1 MKHVFKISSLF
12 FIVLILAGCNPLR
25 QSSSLVLKGVVETQI
40 LSHYSEVSGK
50 ILKLPIE
57 LGQQVKAGDVIAEI
71 DDSNEQYAL
80 EQLKAG
86 LAKKQAVLADLQS
99 TTDPAEI
106 KQGENNVTLAQK
118 AIERAQLASDRA
130 KKDHETAQTLFS
142 KGAIAQAS
150 LDDAKYKADL
160 AELDLITAQTQ
171 LDSASQKLVLL
182 KKGVDQE
189 KIASAQ
195 ADIDLTE
202 SQIRQE
208 EEKLAKYKLTA
219 LGDGTIISSNFGLGA
234 LVSPGSNLADIAVET
249 EKYLV
254 AYLPEEYL
262 SKIDYGQQLVI
273 RSGSEEYKGTVSF
286 IDLEAQYTPKD
297 MQTSANKDKD
307 SVKIK
312 VKLANDSPLKVGESA
327 ELLIEK

>member
-1 MKHVFKISSLF
+1 MKRVLEISNLLF
-12 FIVLILAGCNPLR
+12 LILALAGCSSFQ
-25 QSSSLVLKGVVETQI
+25 QSSNLVLKGVVETQI
-40 LSHYSEVSGK
+40 LSNYSEVSGK
-50 ILKLPIE
+50 IIKLPIE
-57 LGQQVKAGDVIAEI
+57 LGQQVKAGDVLAEI
-71 DDSNEQYAL
+71 DDRNEQYAL

-86 LAKKQAVLADLQS
+86 LAKKKAALADLQS
-99 TTDPAEI
+99 TTDPADI

-130 KKDHETAQTLFS
+130 KKDYETTQALFAE
-142 KGAIAQAS
+142 GAIAQSS

-160 AELDLITAQTQ
+160 DELDLATAQTQ
-171 LDSASQKLVLL
+171 LDNANQRLILL
-182 KKGVDQE
+182 NKGVDQE

-208 EEKLAKYKLTA
+208 EEKLTKYKLTA
-219 LGDGTIISSNFGLGA
+219 LGDGTIISLNFGLGA
-234 LVSPGSNLADIAVET
+234 LVSPGSSLADIAVKT

-262 SKIDYGQQLVI
+262 SKIDYGQELVI
-273 RSGSEEYKGTVSF
+273 RNGKEVSKGTVSF

-312 VKLANDSPLKVGESA
+312 VKLPKDSSLKVGENA
-327 ELLIEK
+327 ELLVDK

>member
-1 MKHVFKISSLF
+1 MKRVLKISSLLF
-12 FIVLILAGCNPLR
+12 LILALAGCSSFQ
-25 QSSSLVLKGVVETQI
+25 QSSNLVLKGVVETQI
-40 LSHYSEVSGK
+40 LSNYSEVSGK
-50 ILKLPIE
+50 IIKLPIE
-57 LGQQVKAGDVIAEI
+57 LGQQVKAGDVLAEI
-71 DDSNEQYAL
+71 DDRNEQYAL

-86 LAKKQAVLADLQS
+86 LAKKQAALADLQS
-99 TTDPAEI
+99 TTDPADI

-130 KKDHETAQTLFS
+130 KKDYETTQALFAE
-142 KGAIAQAS
+142 GAIAQSS

-160 AELDLITAQTQ
+160 DELDLATAQTQ
-171 LDSASQKLVLL
+171 LDNANQRLILL
-182 KKGVDQE
+182 NKGVDQE

-208 EEKLAKYKLTA
+208 EDKLTKYKLTA
-219 LGDGTIISSNFGLGA
+219 LGDGTMISLSFGLGA
-234 LVSPGSNLADIAVET
+234 LVSPGSNIADIAVET

-262 SKIDYGQQLVI
+262 SKIDHGQELVI
-273 RSGSEEYKGTVSF
+273 RNGKEESKGTVSF
-286 IDLEAQYTPKD
+286 IDSEAQYTPKD

-312 VKLANDSPLKVGESA
+312 VKLPKDSSLKVGENA
-327 ELLIEK
+327 ELLVDK

>member
-1 MKHVFKISSLF
+1 MKHVLKISGLL
-12 FIVLILAGCNPLR
+12 VLILSLAGCSPFQ
-25 QSSSLVLKGVVETQI
+25 QSSSIVLKGEVETQI
-40 LSHYSEVSGK
+40 IAHYSEVSGK
-50 ILKLPIE
+50 IVKLPIE
-57 LGQQVKAGDVIAEI
+57 LGKLVKAGDVIAEI

-86 LAKKQAVLADLQS
+86 LAKKQAALADLKS
-99 TTDPAEI
+99 ATDPAEI

-118 AIERAQLASDRA
+118 AIDRAQLASDRA
-130 KKDHETAQTLFS
+130 QKDYDTAQTLLS
-142 KGAIAQAS
+142 KEAIAQAS

-160 AELDLITAQTQ
+160 AQLDLATAQTQ
-171 LDSASQKLVLL
+171 LDNASQKLVLL
-182 KKGVDQE
+182 NKGADQE

-195 ADIDLTE
+195 ADIDLTQ

-208 EEKLAKYKLTA
+208 EERLTKFKIKA

-234 LVSPGSNLADIAVET
+234 IVSPGSNLADIAVKT

-262 SKIDYGQQLVI
+262 PKVDYGQELVV
-273 RSGSEEYKGTVSF
+273 RNGKEEYKGTVSF

-297 MQTSANKDKD
+297 MQTSANKNKD

-312 VKLANDSPLKVGESA
+312 VRLAEDSPLKVGESA
-327 ELLIEK
+327 ELLIDK